1 MSILLKISLMCIS
14 IPIMSS
20 CLPLT
25 TLTGG
30 VLGLG
35 DSMNKNHRMDEMEKR
50 IVQLELV
57 VLVKKYRPDPRY
69 IPSYVGMETFKTGI
83 YDK

>member
-1 MSILLKISLMCIS
+1 
-14 IPIMSS
+14 
-20 CLPLT
+20 
-25 TLTGG
+25 
-30 VLGLG
+30 
-35 DSMNKNHRMDEMEKR
+35 MNKNHRMDEMEKR